1 MCDLV
6 TDTLASV
13 VLGYF
18 ACAIWIFSCQ
28 SCCLKANG
36 FTLPGGSSRPC
47 HISPFDR
54 TLLLFIL
61 FYFSYYRRDRHDWGI
76 GKGERKKE
84 REGKKNRGEEGQ

>member
-36 FTLPGGSSRPC
+36 FTLPGGSSLLGLEMVFKVR
-47 HISPFDR
+47 FN
-54 TLLLFIL
+54 LLL
-61 FYFSYYRRDRHDWGI
+61 
-76 GKGERKKE
+76 
-84 REGKKNRGEEGQ
+84 